1 MAMAEA
7 DDRFA
12 GASEDPDERRRD
24 AERRCLEAEQRCFVA
39 ERRRFEAE
47 RQRDQVQAL
56 LADARRAGLKM
67 EQIVA
72 ELRRLVA
79 SLREGAARPA
89 PHAGSNGTS
98 LVGETPRTAG
108 REEMVDALT
117 LAIARLR
124 ANVEAVGEPETPP
137 SEGHGTSAGEAGAVS
152 TAPAQTL
159 VVAPAAPQGPP
170 PRTLPPRAPHKHSM
184 SWIQRWRM
192 RRKQRR

>member
-1 MAMAEA
+1 MAMAEV

-12 GASEDPDERRRD
+12 GAPEDPEERRRD

-56 LADARRAGLKM
+56 LTDARRAGLKM

-79 SLREGAARPA
+79 SLREETERPA
-89 PHAGSNGTS
+89 ALAESNGTS
-98 LVGETPRTAG
+98 LADETPRTAG

-124 ANVEAVGEPETPP
+124 ANVEAVGEPATQGSDDRGTP
-137 SEGHGTSAGEAGAVS
+137 AGDADGAS
-152 TAPAQTL
+152 TASVQTL
-159 VVAPAAPQGPP
+159 VAAPAAPQGSP
-170 PRTLPPRAPHKHSM
+170 PRTLPPRPPHKHSM

>member
-1 MAMAEA
+1 MAMAEV

-12 GASEDPDERRRD
+12 GAPEDPEERRRV

-67 EQIVA
+67 EQIVV
-72 ELRRLVA
+72 ELKRLVA
-79 SLREGAARPA
+79 SLREAAPRA
-89 PHAGSNGTS
+89 DARTEANGTS
-98 LVGETPRTAG
+98 VAEETPRTAR

-124 ANVEAVGEPETPP
+124 ANVEAVGEPETQRADG
-137 SEGHGTSAGEAGAVS
+137 EGSQAGEAEARRS
-152 TAPAQTL
+152 ASAQTL
-159 VVAPAAPQGPP
+159 VTVPVAPQAPP
-170 PRTLPPRAPHKHSM
+170 PRVLPQRPPHKHSL